1 MAGRVQANRR
11 VLAKKV
17 TSFNMYLDQAT
28 QIQAIMEATGAE
40 KDAPVLRTLLDEAL
54 AARRRRAAGIEEPQQ
69 FKPTT
74 AVSETLEVLQTLL
87 LRAVNLGEKSL
98 RIEGL
103 NLGLLQ
109 ETLAEAHAARRLCWI
124 DFSVPPLR
132 EKGISSEA
140 ITDRFDGQTE
150 EAKQFA
156 YSVARSLMKGT
167 NADGADGTCSTHP
180 DDGPSGQPVAS
191 EIDDNQPLLF

>member
-1 MAGRVQANRR
+1 MQNRAKSNKR
-11 VLAKKV
+11 ILAKKV

-54 AARRRRAAGIEEPQQ
+54 AARRRRAAGIEPEQM
-69 FKPTT
+69 KPTS
-74 AVSETLEVLQTLL
+74 AVSETLEDFQALL
-87 LRAVNLGEKSL
+87 LKNISLSEKSL

-109 ETLAEAHAARRLCWI
+109 ETLAESHATRRLCWA
-124 DFSVPPLR
+124 DMSVATLR

-140 ITDRFDGQTE
+140 ITVRFDGQTE
-150 EAKQFA
+150 EARQFA
-156 YSVARSLMKGT
+156 YNVARQIMKDNKNGHAT
-167 NADGADGTCSTHP
+167 EHELLAHSSDELTESDT
-180 DDGPSGQPVAS
+180 
-191 EIDDNQPLLF
+191 EDNQPMLF

>member
-1 MAGRVQANRR
+1 MTRGQANRR

-17 TSFNMYLDQAT
+17 TSFNMYLDQGT

-54 AARRRRAAGIEEPQQ
+54 AARRRRAAGIDEPDQ
-69 FKPTT
+69 FKANP
-74 AVSETLEVLQTLL
+74 AVSETLEALQVLL
-87 LRAVNLGEKSL
+87 LRNIGLSEKSL

-109 ETLAEAHAARRLCWI
+109 ETLAEAHAARKLCWT
-124 DFSVPPLR
+124 DLSVPPLR

-140 ITDRFDGQTE
+140 ITLRFDGQSE
-150 EAKQFA
+150 EAKQYA
-156 YSVARSLMKGT
+156 YSIAHHFMKEPKNG
-167 NADGADGTCSTHP
+167 HP
-180 DDGPSGQPVAS
+180 MEHEPPATSSGEPI
-191 EIDDNQPLLF
+191 ETDTENQPMLF